1 MVYQK
6 NRVRGEKGVEL
17 TNNHL
22 DSLADRIG
30 VNLSS
35 LLPKEI
41 PSHLNSAYFIGYLNL
56 ERINNLEEEIGNEKF
71 NPNELEIKLKVY
83 PFVLSD
89 LGNLGNSSG
98 SQGIPNYKRIFPT
111 VFEGRVSKTFLKS
124 IGVNISEYS
133 DKK

>member
-1 MVYQK
+1 MIK
-6 NRVRGEKGVEL
+6 SKTRIEKQ
-17 TNNHL
+17 
-22 DSLADRIG
+22 
-30 VNLSS
+30 
-35 LLPKEI
+35 
-41 PSHLNSAYFIGYLNL
+41 LNSKRNPELVETIILAKKNPAWIEIASILSKPSRNRTQLNL

-124 IGVNISEYS
+124 IGVNISEYFEN
-133 DKK
+133 K